1 MHLEFEFIAEFL
13 CMRVIRI
20 FAFFFVQQ
28 SAVRPSHKLHSIAA
42 NYHMNSMQPFPVPL
56 PPPPPLLL
64 LTEIHKAG
72 CVSMELL
79 NLTSLEALHR
89 ESELLVSAE

>member
-1 MHLEFEFIAEFL
+1 MHLEFVSIATFL

-20 FAFFFVQQ
+20 FAFFFFFGTTVCC
-28 SAVRPSHKLHSIAA
+28 PSHKLHSVLA
-42 NYHMNSMQPFPVPL
+42 NYHMNSMQSMSVPT
-56 PPPPPLLL
+56 PHS
-64 LTEIHKAG
+64 TEIHKAV